1 MWINFEDSP
10 FEDETISNAFSSRG
24 IYRITSDK
32 EVQTSPQVQASV
44 QNQRMVLA
52 IDTTLFLLEDETSGK
67 CNMITFES
75 NIDCLLISATGNL
88 ILCSLSNGE
97 VHGISIS
104 GHVLF
109 SPCIRKED
117 INVTGGQS
125 FASMQQLDR
134 RYCLVCSNGSVYG
147 LSEFDEKALEA
158 TLYSNLPDSEV
169 ESVTIDILNHVTLN
183 RLFSIKGLQ
192 EIKTALLLSQGI
204 EEVPLLL
211 AGTCSAFYQRNCQK
225 ECVLLTLPEVYN
237 GVKHVYNLENK
248 IILLMNSGH
257 LLKYCPLSQ
266 LLMLANAQDTLLL
279 IDELMVMECNGRNI
293 EFLILTKSNEKSRSI
308 KMIDYPSFKCLN
320 ELEVG
325 DYVWLVQQP
334 KSSVNLYYISGQENN
349 SKQHPTILELIMVSE
364 TDPSERYKKL
374 INKGYLDEAEDFGKK
389 FELCLQPIYEATAKH
404 LLRTINAMDASNTV
418 VIEEQF
424 SILITLLKK
433 IEDKQFFR
441 EARMFSLPSRHIL
454 EKYLQEILKYLD
466 NELDEQYILEIVEQ
480 LHRLKTLAIIDPYEV
495 NSDWLKF
502 IHHPNLIKY
511 ITGLFKTDMPLACLI
526 WKRHASSLMSQLNKN
541 ELRKLMNL
549 IPHDTKPFNFLQWL
563 KVFVPIVYN
572 THPNVMPYITEWS
585 MQKTRAL
592 QYSEHWPDIGL
603 EFCTKVMEVFEEID
617 FMHSDVRRQH
627 ERNINKLRE
636 LVNALQDLFVL
647 KKTYNLIFTLD
658 SYLQD
663 CLDETAKCI
672 LRRVHLDNLKSL
684 INDFLY
690 PIYQEKSQ
698 SPVAAIKC
706 YISLLVAS
714 RNSFSCWLER
724 SVACVELLHNED
736 DRLEL
741 ALLVLQNSPVPWSD
755 VVAPLFKFRYSS
767 HPMASKINTEYEL
780 QVIKL
785 MKAKYGW
792 PTDSAADV
800 NLNLFAFR
808 IVKMNSPDMLDDIR
822 ILTEA
827 APEIAVSANFNC
839 CYQLV
844 KNGKLDVAYEFFKSL
859 KLNKGSKCIREVVE
873 LFAKLLENTTFV
885 LTDDNSLEEQCEL
898 IKFFKLIAQHAE
910 RTVPKRYEFI
920 QNRFILLCKYG
931 IKTNDVSEL
940 MINNNC
946 SKLLDM
952 GIENIIK
959 RKTGIE
965 DICKYFML
973 EIKQL
978 SKALNMTIVMGIK
991 QLCCRTNCLLISCTL
1006 AYNVMQVTDCD
1017 KINKDD
1023 YIDLALVLIK
1033 QQIDLTESASRNTSA
1048 PLLNNIDP
1056 LAFPLAYELLTQAS
1070 FQERN
1075 NLLEL
1080 TELINFL
1087 RIARDNYAHNAIDEL
1102 YNQREKD
1109 VMNATSAALNTPEGL
1124 VHETTLN
1131 HTNNMNMSFDIKAE
1145 IEKLK
1150 KRVSLSIFDKVE
1162 ETSQSSSISLA
1173 DHREHVHI
1181 VKFVSHT
1188 LLFLLLEAPSTNHLI
1203 LHLKDLL
1210 TDEDKIKMDIDCA
1223 RESFFLSLEHLIKIK
1238 KHRVWYTM
1246 AQYLIDY
1253 QQRHRCNLINTD
1265 FLSLQ
1270 MTRVLRNDMSTKN
1283 CNFLDLFVMLTA
1295 DPHSHMLLEK
1305 LSQEVRTNQQKVNYL
1320 TLAEMYNIRFEELIQ
1335 AEVMRTKRIKHY
1347 YYMEFCKQDST
1358 LTHKFNAEIDS
1369 IEMLLKEVHN
1379 KQVDVQ
1385 LLERVSRDFDLD
1397 YQKLLVTQI
1406 VSILQSQEMQYEIK
1420 TDIFGDEE
1428 LVMLS
1433 NVEQIRTQCQPYIKK
1448 VKNTD
1453 LLTSELKLFIKEIH
1467 IYFYELYLAVI
1478 ELLVYFDAVPKEMQI
1493 WIGILH
1499 FLKHK
1504 MIMRRRNR
1512 PGQCE
1517 TDLWF
1522 ASQKEIRVLPKIARY
1537 RLPFKSIVE
1546 HPLKDTLD
1554 SELNV
1559 DNCESWFPLIQMHTT
1574 LKGSRDASQNN
1585 DYFCMSAVKNSIAEY
1600 KSKGEA
1606 EIWHLQP
1613 TNNAFLQSI
1622 LRLVKHVH
1630 NLSKAFLILY
1640 FVSNYAPDGADQVE
1654 ASYECYK
1661 FVMTNEKLINDPKY
1675 QEQIKKIKR
1684 NYPVIKTQHLL
1695 HVYGLN
1701 DEDLIKLVENP
1712 SELIHRLYHHEII
1725 LKGGKLDIN
1734 TLVKEIAELHDIKV
1748 EKIQFK
1754 LLQKWLSFTSDLAA
1768 SENTLLDETLYE
1780 DQNIVGTAGVEDV
1793 STAAENVKRANY
1805 ILASWPKDVAV
1816 QFLIGHMYPPEGM
1829 TNTSKQLQIYECYF
1843 KLYDGSTDLNNI
1855 LDQQQYIT
1863 VKCVHELKKLGYNSS
1878 LEKFKQSD
1886 KIDIL
1891 KIIWQS
1897 NANNPHALQLLAN
1910 ICLGFD
1916 IHIDK
1921 IWNGILKGMVKSSMY
1936 RDLNALV
1943 DVLSCYAHLLHI
1955 EGLTKAWEWILLQ
1968 PFKNASQT
1976 KSAEQEDKLHK
1987 TLFRL
1992 QAKFAEHC
2000 LRLGKHHMAAVLMAF
2015 CKTPEQREAI
2025 KQLITQRNE
2034 IMRQN
2039 ILELEDV
2046 GILSSILNFV
2056 LKELRL

>member
-1 MWINFEDSP
+1 MWTNFEDSP
-10 FEDETISNAFSSRG
+10 LEDETISNAFSSRG

-32 EVQTSPQVQASV
+32 EVQISPQVQASV

-52 IDTTLFLLEDETSGK
+52 IDTTLFLLEDETTGK
-67 CNMITFES
+67 CNIITFES

-104 GHVLF
+104 GQVLF

-117 INVTGGQS
+117 INVTGGRS
-125 FASMQQLDR
+125 FASIQQLDR
-134 RYCLVCSNGSVYG
+134 RYCLVCASGSVYG
-147 LSEFDEKALEA
+147 LWEFDEKALEA

-169 ESVTIDILNHVTLN
+169 ESVTVDILKHVTLN
-183 RLFSIKGLQ
+183 LLFSIKGLQ

-211 AGTCSAFYQRNCQK
+211 AGTCDAFYQRNCQK
-225 ECVLLTLPEVYN
+225 ECVLLNLPEDYN

-248 IILLMNSGH
+248 IILLTNSGH

-266 LLMLANAQDTLLL
+266 LLMLANGQDTLLL

-320 ELEVG
+320 ELEVDG
-325 DYVWLVQQP
+325 YVWLVQQP

-389 FELCLQPIYEATAKH
+389 FELCLQPIYEARAKS
-404 LLRTINAMDASNTV
+404 LLRTINTMDVSNPV
-418 VIEEQF
+418 LIEKQF
-424 SILITLLKK
+424 CTLIMLLKK

-441 EARMFSLPSRHIL
+441 EARMFSLPSRYIL
-454 EKYLQEILKYLD
+454 EKYLQEILKFLD
-466 NELDEQYILEIVEQ
+466 NELDEQYILEIIEQ

-502 IHHPNLIKY
+502 VHHPNLIKY

-526 WKRHASSLMSQLNKN
+526 WKRHASSLMSQVNKN
-541 ELRKLMNL
+541 ELRKLISL

-585 MQKTRAL
+585 AQKTRAL
-592 QYSEHWPDIGL
+592 QYSDHWPDIGL
-603 EFCTKVMEVFEEID
+603 EFCTKVMEVFEEVD
-617 FMHSDVRRQH
+617 FMHSDVRRLH

-724 SVACVELLHNED
+724 SVACIELLHNED

-741 ALLVLQNSPVPWSD
+741 ALLVLQNSPVPWPD
-755 VVAPLFKFRYSS
+755 VVAPLLKFRYSS

-808 IVKMNSPDMLDDIR
+808 IVKMNSPDMLDDIC

-859 KLNKGSKCIREVVE
+859 KFNKESKCKCEVVD
-873 LFAKLLENTTFV
+873 LFANLLENTAFV
-885 LTDDNSLEEQCEL
+885 LTDDKSVEEQCEL

-910 RTVPKRYEFI
+910 RTVRKRYEFI
-920 QNRFILLCKYG
+920 QNRFILLCKYS

-946 SKLLDM
+946 SKFLDM
-952 GIENIIK
+952 GIDNIIK
-959 RKTGIE
+959 RKTGVQ
-965 DICKYFML
+965 DICKYFMV

-978 SKALNMTIVMGIK
+978 SKALNMTIVKGIK
-991 QLCCRTNCLLISCTL
+991 QLCCRTNCLLISCAL
-1006 AYNVMQVTDCD
+1006 AYNVMQVTDCE

-1023 YIDLALVLIK
+1023 YIDLALVLLK
-1033 QQIDLTESASRNTSA
+1033 QQIDLTESASRNTS
-1048 PLLNNIDP
+1048 LLNDIDP
-1056 LAFPLAYELLTQAS
+1056 LAFPLAFELLTQVS

-1075 NLLEL
+1075 NLFEL
-1080 TELINFL
+1080 TELINFI

-1102 YNQREKD
+1102 YNERQKD
-1109 VMNATSAALNTPEGL
+1109 VMNATSAALNTPEGH

-1131 HTNNMNMSFDIKAE
+1131 QTNDMNMSFDIKAE
-1145 IEKLK
+1145 IENLK
-1150 KRVSLSIFDKVE
+1150 KRVSVSIFDKVE
-1162 ETSQSSSISLA
+1162 ETPQASSISLA

-1181 VKFVSHT
+1181 VKFVAHT

-1203 LHLKDLL
+1203 LRLKDLL
-1210 TDEDKIKMDIDCA
+1210 TEEDKTKMDIDCA

-1238 KHRVWYTM
+1238 KHSVWYTM
-1246 AQYLIDY
+1246 AQYLINY

-1270 MTRVLRNDMSTKN
+1270 MTRVLRNNMTTKN

-1295 DPHSHMLLEK
+1295 DPHSYMLLEK

-1358 LTHKFNAEIDS
+1358 LNHKFNAEIDS

-1433 NVEQIRTQCQPYIKK
+1433 NVEQIRTQCQPYIEK

-1493 WIGILH
+1493 WISILH

-1585 DYFCMSAVKNSIAEY
+1585 DYFCMAAVKNSIAEY
-1600 KSKGEA
+1600 KSKGET

-1622 LRLVKHVH
+1622 LRLVKHVQ

-1640 FVSNYAPDGADQVE
+1640 FVSNYAPDGADHVE

-1661 FVMTNEKLINDPKY
+1661 FAMTNEKLINDPKC
-1675 QEQIKKIKR
+1675 QEQLKKIKR

-1701 DEDLIKLVENP
+1701 DEDLVKLVENP

-1734 TLVKEIAELHDIKV
+1734 TLVKEIAELHDIQV
-1748 EKIQFK
+1748 EKMQFK

-1780 DQNIVGTAGVEDV
+1780 DQNVVGTVGVEDV

-1816 QFLIGHMYPPEGM
+1816 QFLIGHMYSPEGM

-1863 VKCVHELKKLGYNSS
+1863 VKCVHELKQLGYHSS
-1878 LEKFKQSD
+1878 FEKFKQSN

-1897 NANNPHALQLLAN
+1897 NGNNPRALQLLAN

-1921 IWNGILKGMVKSSMY
+1921 IWNGILTRMVKSSMY

-1992 QAKFAEHC
+1992 QA
-2000 LRLGKHHMAAVLMAF
+2000 
-2015 CKTPEQREAI
+2015 
-2025 KQLITQRNE
+2025 
-2034 IMRQN
+2034 
-2039 ILELEDV
+2039 
-2046 GILSSILNFV
+2046 SSIALLNKIKFNR
-2056 LKELRL
+2056 K

>member
-32 EVQTSPQVQASV
+32 EVQISPQVQASV
-44 QNQRMVLA
+44 QNRKMVLA
-52 IDTTLFLLEDETSGK
+52 IDTTLFLLEDETTGK
-67 CNMITFES
+67 CNIITFES
-75 NIDCLLISATGNL
+75 NIDLLLISATGNL

-97 VHGISIS
+97 VHGLSIS
-104 GHVLF
+104 GQVLF
-109 SPCIRKED
+109 SPCIQKED
-117 INVTGGQS
+117 INVTGGRS
-125 FASMQQLDR
+125 FVSLQQLDR

-147 LSEFDEKALEA
+147 FSEFDEEALEA
-158 TLYSNLPDSEV
+158 TLHSNIPESEV
-169 ESVTIDILNHVTLN
+169 ENVTVDILNHVTLS

-192 EIKTALLLSQGI
+192 EIKTSLLLSQGI
-204 EEVPLLL
+204 EEAPLLL
-211 AGTCSAFYQRNCQK
+211 AGTCGAFYQRNCQ
-225 ECVLLTLPEVYN
+225 EGCVLLLLPEEYN

-248 IILLMNSGH
+248 IILLTNSGH

-266 LLMLANAQDTLLL
+266 LLKLANEQDTHLL
-279 IDELMVMECNGRNI
+279 IDDLIVMECNGRNI
-293 EFLILTKSNEKSRSI
+293 EFLILTKINEKSRSI

-325 DYVWLVQQP
+325 GYVWLVQQP

-374 INKGYLDEAEDFGKK
+374 INKGYLEEAEDFGKK
-389 FELCLQPIYEATAKH
+389 FELCLQPIYEATAKR
-404 LLRTINAMDASNTV
+404 LLRTINAMDVSNPE

-424 SILITLLKK
+424 STLIMLFKK

-466 NELDEQYILEIVEQ
+466 NELDEQYIVEIIEQ
-480 LHRLKTLAIIDPYEV
+480 LHRLKTLVIIDPYEV

-502 IHHPNLIKY
+502 VHHPNLIKY

-526 WKRHASSLMSQLNKN
+526 WKRHASSLMSQLNKH
-541 ELRKLMNL
+541 ELRKLMSL

-572 THPNVMPYITEWS
+572 THPNVVPYITEWS
-585 MQKTRAL
+585 TQKTRAL
-592 QYSEHWPDIGL
+592 QYSDHWPDIGL
-603 EFCTKVMEVFEEID
+603 EFCTKVMEVFEEIE

-647 KKTYNLIFTLD
+647 KKTYNLVFTLD
-658 SYLQD
+658 NYLQD
-663 CLDETAKCI
+663 RLDETAKCI

-698 SPVAAIKC
+698 SPVTAIKC

-724 SVACVELLHNED
+724 SVACIELLHNED

-741 ALLVLQNSPVPWSD
+741 ALLILQNSPVPWPD
-755 VVAPLFKFRYSS
+755 VVAPLLKFRYSS
-767 HPMASKINTEYEL
+767 HPLASKINTEYEL

-792 PTDSAADV
+792 PTDSGADV

-808 IVKMNSPDMLDDIR
+808 IVKMNLPDMLDDIC
-822 ILTEA
+822 ILTRV

-859 KLNKGSKCIREVVE
+859 KFNNDSKCNCEMVE
-873 LFAKLLENTTFV
+873 LFANLLESSTFV
-885 LTDDNSLEEQCEL
+885 LTDDKSLEEQCEL
-898 IKFFKLIAQHAE
+898 IKFFKLIAKHAD
-910 RTVPKRYEFI
+910 RTVPKRYEFV
-920 QNRFILLCKYG
+920 QNRYILLCKYG
-931 IKTNDVSEL
+931 IKTNDVSEV
-940 MINNNC
+940 MNSNNC
-946 SKLLDM
+946 SKFLDM

-959 RKTGIE
+959 RKTEIE
-965 DICKYFML
+965 DICKYFMM
-973 EIKQL
+973 EMQQL
-978 SKALNMTIVMGIK
+978 SKALNMSIVAGIK
-991 QLCCRTNCLLISCTL
+991 QLCCRTNCLVMSCAL
-1006 AYNVMQVTDCD
+1006 AYNVMQLTDGE

-1023 YIDLALVLIK
+1023 YIDLALVLLK
-1033 QQIDLTESASRNTSA
+1033 QQINLTESASRNTSA
-1048 PLLNNIDP
+1048 PLLNDVDP

-1075 NLLEL
+1075 NLFEL
-1080 TELINFL
+1080 TELINYL

-1102 YNQREKD
+1102 YNEREKD
-1109 VMNATSAALNTPEGL
+1109 VMNAIFLALNTPKGL
-1124 VHETTLN
+1124 VYETTLN
-1131 HTNNMNMSFDIKAE
+1131 QTNNMNMSFDLKPE

-1150 KRVSLSIFDKVE
+1150 KRVSVSIFDKFE
-1162 ETSQSSSISLA
+1162 ETPQPASKSLA
-1173 DHREHVHI
+1173 DHRDHCHI
-1181 VKFVSHT
+1181 VKFVAHT
-1188 LLFLLLEAPSTNHLI
+1188 LLFLVLKAPSTNHLI
-1203 LHLKDLL
+1203 LHLKNLL
-1210 TDEDKIKMDIDCA
+1210 TEEDKIKMDIDHA
-1223 RESFFLSLEHLIKIK
+1223 RESFFLSLEHLIKTK

-1246 AQYLIDY
+1246 AQYLINY

-1265 FLSLQ
+1265 FLSMQ
-1270 MTRVLRNDMSTKN
+1270 MTRVLRNDMTTKN

-1320 TLAEMYNIRFEELIQ
+1320 TLAEMYNTRFGELIQ
-1335 AEVMRTKRIKHY
+1335 AEVMRSKRIKHY

-1358 LTHKFNAEIDS
+1358 LNHKFNAEIDS

-1385 LLERVSRDFDLD
+1385 LLERVSRDFNLD
-1397 YQKLLVTQI
+1397 YQKLLVTQ
-1406 VSILQSQEMQYEIK
+1406 
-1420 TDIFGDEE
+1420 
-1428 LVMLS
+1428 
-1433 NVEQIRTQCQPYIKK
+1433 
-1448 VKNTD
+1448 
-1453 LLTSELKLFIKEIH
+1453 
-1467 IYFYELYLAVI
+1467 
-1478 ELLVYFDAVPKEMQI
+1478 
-1493 WIGILH
+1493 
-1499 FLKHK
+1499 
-1504 MIMRRRNR
+1504 
-1512 PGQCE
+1512 
-1517 TDLWF
+1517 
-1522 ASQKEIRVLPKIARY
+1522 
-1537 RLPFKSIVE
+1537 
-1546 HPLKDTLD
+1546 
-1554 SELNV
+1554 
-1559 DNCESWFPLIQMHTT
+1559 
-1574 LKGSRDASQNN
+1574 
-1585 DYFCMSAVKNSIAEY
+1585 
-1600 KSKGEA
+1600 
-1606 EIWHLQP
+1606 
-1613 TNNAFLQSI
+1613 I

-1661 FVMTNEKLINDPKY
+1661 FVMTNEKLIVDPKC
-1675 QEQIKKIKR
+1675 QEQLKKIKR

-1695 HVYGLN
+1695 HAYGLN
-1701 DEDLIKLVENP
+1701 DDDLIKLVEYP

-1734 TLVKEIAELHDIKV
+1734 TLVKEIAELHDIKE

-1754 LLQKWLSFTSDLAA
+1754 LLQMWLSFTSDMA
-1768 SENTLLDETLYE
+1768 SSDNTLLDETLYE
-1780 DQNIVGTAGVEDV
+1780 DQNIVGTVGVEDM

-1855 LDQQQYIT
+1855 FDQQQYIAI
-1863 VKCVHELKKLGYNSS
+1863 KCVHELKKLGYNSS

-1916 IHIDK
+1916 IHVDK
-1921 IWNGILKGMVKSSMY
+1921 IWNGILKRMVKSSMH

-1968 PFKNASQT
+1968 PFKNANQT
-1976 KSAEQEDKLHK
+1976 QSAEQEDKLHK

-1992 QAKFAEHC
+1992 QSCPVVHSLNLLEFAEHC

-2015 CKTPEQREAI
+2015 CKTPEQRQSI
-2025 KQLITQRNE
+2025 KQLIPQRNE
-2034 IMRQN
+2034 TMRQK

-2046 GILSSILNFV
+2046 GILSPILNFV

>member
-1 MWINFEDSP
+1 MGRSKR
-10 FEDETISNAFSSRG
+10 NA
-24 IYRITSDK
+24 
-32 EVQTSPQVQASV
+32 
-44 QNQRMVLA
+44 M
-52 IDTTLFLLEDETSGK
+52 
-67 CNMITFES
+67 
-75 NIDCLLISATGNL
+75 
-88 ILCSLSNGE
+88 
-97 VHGISIS
+97 SIS
-104 GHVLF
+104 VKWDEEG
-109 SPCIRKED
+109 
-117 INVTGGQS
+117 
-125 FASMQQLDR
+125 
-134 RYCLVCSNGSVYG
+134 LV
-147 LSEFDEKALEA
+147 
-158 TLYSNLPDSEV
+158 
-169 ESVTIDILNHVTLN
+169 IIQ
-183 RLFSIKGLQ
+183 RLFVKTQLEEQRKSAYVEPSPSKATYD
-192 EIKTALLLSQGI
+192 EIEAAVMDAENTGHKCQAKWA
-204 EEVPLLL
+204 E
-211 AGTCSAFYQRNCQK
+211 QRI
-225 ECVLLTLPEVYN
+225 LLT
-237 GVKHVYNLENK
+237 
-248 IILLMNSGH
+248 NSGH

-266 LLMLANAQDTLLL
+266 LLMLANEQDTLLL

-293 EFLILTKSNEKSRSI
+293 EFLILTKT
-308 KMIDYPSFKCLN
+308 FKCLN
-320 ELEVG
+320 ELEVDG
-325 DYVWLVQQP
+325 YVWLVQQP

-389 FELCLQPIYEATAKH
+389 FELCLQPIYEATAKR
-404 LLRTINAMDASNTV
+404 LLRTINAMDVSNPV
-418 VIEEQF
+418 LIEEQF
-424 SILITLLKK
+424 STLIMLFKK

-466 NELDEQYILEIVEQ
+466 NELDEQYILEIIEQ
-480 LHRLKTLAIIDPYEV
+480 LHRLKTLVIIDPYEV

-541 ELRKLMNL
+541 ELRKLMSL

-585 MQKTRAL
+585 TQKTRAL
-592 QYSEHWPDIGL
+592 QYSDHWPDIGL
-603 EFCTKVMEVFEEID
+603 EFCTKVMEVFEEVD

-647 KKTYNLIFTLD
+647 KKTYNLVFTLD
-658 SYLQD
+658 NYLQD

-724 SVACVELLHNED
+724 SVACIELLHNED
-736 DRLEL
+736 ERLEL
-741 ALLVLQNSPVPWSD
+741 ALLVLQNSPVPWPD
-755 VVAPLFKFRYSS
+755 VVAPLLKFRYSS

-808 IVKMNSPDMLDDIR
+808 IVKINSPDMLNDIC

-859 KLNKGSKCIREVVE
+859 KFNKESKCKCEVVE
-873 LFAKLLENTTFV
+873 LFANLLENTAFV
-885 LTDDNSLEEQCEL
+885 LTDDKSVEEQCEL

-946 SKLLDM
+946 SKFLDM

-959 RKTGIE
+959 RKTGVE
-965 DICKYFML
+965 DICKYFMV

-978 SKALNMTIVMGIK
+978 SKALNMTIVRGIK
-991 QLCCRTNCLLISCTL
+991 QLCGRTNCLPISCAL
-1006 AYNVMQVTDCD
+1006 AYNVMQVTDCE

-1023 YIDLALVLIK
+1023 YIDLALVLLK

-1048 PLLNNIDP
+1048 PLLNDIDP

-1075 NLLEL
+1075 NLFEL

-1102 YNQREKD
+1102 YNERQKD

-1131 HTNNMNMSFDIKAE
+1131 QTNNMNMSFDSKAE

-1150 KRVSLSIFDKVE
+1150 KRVSVSIFDKVE
-1162 ETSQSSSISLA
+1162 EIPQPSSISLA

-1181 VKFVSHT
+1181 VKFVAHT

-1210 TDEDKIKMDIDCA
+1210 TEEDKIKMDIDCA

-1238 KHRVWYTM
+1238 KHSVWYTM
-1246 AQYLIDY
+1246 AQYLINY

-1270 MTRVLRNDMSTKN
+1270 MTRVLRNDMATKT

-1305 LSQEVRTNQQKVNYL
+1305 LSQEVRTNQQKMNYL
-1320 TLAEMYNIRFEELIQ
+1320 TLAEMYNIRFEELNQ

-1358 LTHKFNAEIDS
+1358 LNHKFNAEIDS

-1406 VSILQSQEMQYEIK
+1406 NNRVNVKIVSILQSQEMQYEIK

-1433 NVEQIRTQCQPYIKK
+1433 NVEQIRTQCQPYIEK

-1478 ELLVYFDAVPKEMQI
+1478 ELLVYYDAVPKEMQI
-1493 WIGILH
+1493 WISILH

-1504 MIMRRRNR
+1504 MIIRRRNR

-1600 KSKGEA
+1600 KSKGET

-1661 FVMTNEKLINDPKY
+1661 FVMTNEKLINDPKC
-1675 QEQIKKIKR
+1675 QEQLKKIKR

-1712 SELIHRLYHHEII
+1712 LELIHRLYHHEII
-1725 LKGGKLDIN
+1725 LKGSKLDIN
-1734 TLVKEIAELHDIKV
+1734 TLVKEIAELHGMQV

-1780 DQNIVGTAGVEDV
+1780 DQNIVGTVGVEDV

-1816 QFLIGHMYPPEGM
+1816 QFLIGHMYPPEGYVTKNFPASAFMISLSLFYPFRM

-1863 VKCVHELKKLGYNSS
+1863 VKCVHELKKLGYHSS

-1921 IWNGILKGMVKSSMY
+1921 IWNGILKRMVKSSMY

-1992 QAKFAEHC
+1992 QAIHSLNLLVFAEHC

-2015 CKTPEQREAI
+2015 CKTPEQRQSI
-2025 KQLITQRNE
+2025 KQLITKRNE
-2034 IMRQN
+2034 LMRQK

-2056 LKELRL
+2056 LKELQRTTVILNHWKSHRTHQKSRGSERQKTSCIDKFLNKNNRKKKLADGIEVSALLTALEKLTIFSKN

>member
-32 EVQTSPQVQASV
+32 EVQISPQVQASV
-44 QNQRMVLA
+44 QNRKMVLA
-52 IDTTLFLLEDETSGK
+52 IDTTLFLLEDETTGK
-67 CNMITFES
+67 CNIITFES
-75 NIDCLLISATGNL
+75 NIDLLLISATGNL

-97 VHGISIS
+97 VHGLSIS
-104 GHVLF
+104 GQVLF
-109 SPCIRKED
+109 SPCIQKED
-117 INVTGGQS
+117 INVTGGRS
-125 FASMQQLDR
+125 FVSLQQLDR

-147 LSEFDEKALEA
+147 FSEFDEEALEA
-158 TLYSNLPDSEV
+158 TLHSNIPESEV
-169 ESVTIDILNHVTLN
+169 ENVTVDILNHVTLS

-192 EIKTALLLSQGI
+192 EIKTSLLLSQGI
-204 EEVPLLL
+204 EEAPLLL
-211 AGTCSAFYQRNCQK
+211 AGTCGAFYQRNCQ
-225 ECVLLTLPEVYN
+225 EGCVLLLLPEEYN

-248 IILLMNSGH
+248 IILLTNSGH

-266 LLMLANAQDTLLL
+266 LLKLANEQDTHLL
-279 IDELMVMECNGRNI
+279 IDDLIVMECNGRNI

-325 DYVWLVQQP
+325 GYVWLVQQP

-374 INKGYLDEAEDFGKK
+374 INKGYLEEAEDFGKK
-389 FELCLQPIYEATAKH
+389 FELCLQPIYEATAKR
-404 LLRTINAMDASNTV
+404 LLRTINAMDVSNPE

-424 SILITLLKK
+424 STLIMLFKK

-466 NELDEQYILEIVEQ
+466 NELDEQYIVEITEQ
-480 LHRLKTLAIIDPYEV
+480 LHRLKTLVIIDPYEV

-502 IHHPNLIKY
+502 VHHPNLIKY

-526 WKRHASSLMSQLNKN
+526 WKRHASSLMSQLNKH
-541 ELRKLMNL
+541 ELRKLMSL

-572 THPNVMPYITEWS
+572 THPNVVPYITEWS
-585 MQKTRAL
+585 TQKTRAL
-592 QYSEHWPDIGL
+592 QYSDHWPDIGL
-603 EFCTKVMEVFEEID
+603 EFCTKVMEVFEEIE

-647 KKTYNLIFTLD
+647 KKTYNLVFTLD
-658 SYLQD
+658 NYLQD
-663 CLDETAKCI
+663 RLDETAKCI

-698 SPVAAIKC
+698 SPVTAIKC

-724 SVACVELLHNED
+724 SVACIELLHNED

-741 ALLVLQNSPVPWSD
+741 ALLILQNSPVPWPD
-755 VVAPLFKFRYSS
+755 VVAPLLKFRYSS
-767 HPMASKINTEYEL
+767 HPLASKINTEYEL

-792 PTDSAADV
+792 PTDSGADV

-808 IVKMNSPDMLDDIR
+808 IVKMNLPDMLDDIC
-822 ILTEA
+822 ILTRV

-859 KLNKGSKCIREVVE
+859 KFNNDSKCNCEMVE
-873 LFAKLLENTTFV
+873 LFANLLESSTFV
-885 LTDDNSLEEQCEL
+885 LTDDKSLEEQCEL
-898 IKFFKLIAQHAE
+898 IKFFKLIAKHAD
-910 RTVPKRYEFI
+910 RTVPKRYEFV
-920 QNRFILLCKYG
+920 QNRYILLCKYG
-931 IKTNDVSEL
+931 IKTNDVSEV
-940 MINNNC
+940 MNSNNC
-946 SKLLDM
+946 SKFLDM

-959 RKTGIE
+959 RKTEIE
-965 DICKYFML
+965 DICKYFMM
-973 EIKQL
+973 EMQQL
-978 SKALNMTIVMGIK
+978 SKALNMSIVAGIK
-991 QLCCRTNCLLISCTL
+991 QLCCRTNCLVMSCAL
-1006 AYNVMQVTDCD
+1006 AYNVMQLTDGE

-1023 YIDLALVLIK
+1023 YIDLALVLLK
-1033 QQIDLTESASRNTSA
+1033 QQINLTESASRNTSA
-1048 PLLNNIDP
+1048 PLLNDVDP

-1075 NLLEL
+1075 NLFEL
-1080 TELINFL
+1080 TELINYL

-1102 YNQREKD
+1102 YNEREKD
-1109 VMNATSAALNTPEGL
+1109 VMNAIFLALNTPKGL
-1124 VHETTLN
+1124 VYETTLN
-1131 HTNNMNMSFDIKAE
+1131 QTNNMNMSFDIKPE

-1150 KRVSLSIFDKVE
+1150 KRVSVSIFDKFE
-1162 ETSQSSSISLA
+1162 ETPQPASKSLA
-1173 DHREHVHI
+1173 DHRDHCHI
-1181 VKFVSHT
+1181 VKFVAHT
-1188 LLFLLLEAPSTNHLI
+1188 LLFLVLKAPSTNHLI
-1203 LHLKDLL
+1203 LHLKNLL
-1210 TDEDKIKMDIDCA
+1210 TEEDKIKMDIDHA
-1223 RESFFLSLEHLIKIK
+1223 RESFFLSLEHLIKTK

-1246 AQYLIDY
+1246 AQYLINY

-1265 FLSLQ
+1265 FLSMQ
-1270 MTRVLRNDMSTKN
+1270 MTRVLRNDMTTKN

-1320 TLAEMYNIRFEELIQ
+1320 TLAEMYNTRFGELIQ
-1335 AEVMRTKRIKHY
+1335 AEVMRSKRIKHY

-1358 LTHKFNAEIDS
+1358 LNHKFNAEIDS

-1385 LLERVSRDFDLD
+1385 LLERVSRDFNLD
-1397 YQKLLVTQI
+1397 YQKLLVTQ
-1406 VSILQSQEMQYEIK
+1406 
-1420 TDIFGDEE
+1420 
-1428 LVMLS
+1428 
-1433 NVEQIRTQCQPYIKK
+1433 
-1448 VKNTD
+1448 
-1453 LLTSELKLFIKEIH
+1453 
-1467 IYFYELYLAVI
+1467 
-1478 ELLVYFDAVPKEMQI
+1478 
-1493 WIGILH
+1493 
-1499 FLKHK
+1499 
-1504 MIMRRRNR
+1504 
-1512 PGQCE
+1512 
-1517 TDLWF
+1517 
-1522 ASQKEIRVLPKIARY
+1522 
-1537 RLPFKSIVE
+1537 
-1546 HPLKDTLD
+1546 
-1554 SELNV
+1554 
-1559 DNCESWFPLIQMHTT
+1559 
-1574 LKGSRDASQNN
+1574 
-1585 DYFCMSAVKNSIAEY
+1585 
-1600 KSKGEA
+1600 
-1606 EIWHLQP
+1606 
-1613 TNNAFLQSI
+1613 I

-1661 FVMTNEKLINDPKY
+1661 FVMTNEKLIVDPKC
-1675 QEQIKKIKR
+1675 QEQLKKIKR

-1695 HVYGLN
+1695 HAYGLN
-1701 DEDLIKLVENP
+1701 DDDLIKLVEYP

-1734 TLVKEIAELHDIKV
+1734 TLVKEIAELHDIKE

-1754 LLQKWLSFTSDLAA
+1754 LLQMWLSFTSDMA
-1768 SENTLLDETLYE
+1768 SSDNTLLDETLYE
-1780 DQNIVGTAGVEDV
+1780 DQNIVGTVGVEDM

-1855 LDQQQYIT
+1855 FDQQQYIAI
-1863 VKCVHELKKLGYNSS
+1863 KCVHELKKLGYNSS

-1916 IHIDK
+1916 IHVDK
-1921 IWNGILKGMVKSSMY
+1921 IWNGILKRMVKSSMH

-1968 PFKNASQT
+1968 PFKNANQT
-1976 KSAEQEDKLHK
+1976 QSAEQEDKLHK

-1992 QAKFAEHC
+1992 QSCPVVHSLNLLEFAEHC

-2015 CKTPEQREAI
+2015 CKTPEQRQSI
-2025 KQLITQRNE
+2025 KQLIPQRNE
-2034 IMRQN
+2034 TMRQK

-2046 GILSSILNFV
+2046 GILSPILNFV
-2056 LKELRL
+2056 LKELCL